1 MVIDMKV
8 IGEMEKKKEKVF
20 IIIIMVIEK
29 WAIIQMII
37 KLENMSYL
45 LQMEKSKLKFINK
58 IIFNENIIFKYTKF
72 NSYEYIT
79 L

>member
-58 IIFNENIIFKYTKF
+58 I
-72 NSYEYIT
+72 
-79 L
+79 

>member
-58 IIFNENIIFKYTKF
+58 IYLIKILYLNILNLIHM
-72 NSYEYIT
+72 NI
-79 L
+79 